1 MMLIVQVG
9 KAVHLTSLWSLSLF
23 SLIHHLF
30 IVQVGTSAHLAPR
43 PKPPGVQFVQ
53 WHLAWLCGGP
63 QLWHWQSHLGKGLN
77 NQLISSF
84 VTFTFSALTLAKPS
98 WQRFYQFALLSLSL
112 SHLWHGKAILA
123 KVDIIFSWCH
133 FHFLTTLLLH
143 CPSFDIGKAI
153 VAKVWLICSVT
164 FTFSALTSAKQSWQK
179 FILFS
184 HVTFSQ
190 DFDISKAILAKVII
204 MMSLSLSQ
212 LSFGISKTI
221 LAKV

>member
-1 MMLIVQVG
+1 MSAISPVARWALALAI
-9 KAVHLTSLWSLSLF
+9 LSLSSYDVDCSGWKGCPPNVPVITFTF
-23 SLIHHLF
+23 SLIHHLI

-164 FTFSALTSAKQSWQK
+164 FTFSALTLAKPCWK
-179 FILFS
+179 NLTLFS
-184 HVTFSQ
+184 HDATFT
-190 DFDISKAILAKVII
+190 F
-204 MMSLSLSQ
+204 
-212 LSFGISKTI
+212 
-221 LAKV
+221 